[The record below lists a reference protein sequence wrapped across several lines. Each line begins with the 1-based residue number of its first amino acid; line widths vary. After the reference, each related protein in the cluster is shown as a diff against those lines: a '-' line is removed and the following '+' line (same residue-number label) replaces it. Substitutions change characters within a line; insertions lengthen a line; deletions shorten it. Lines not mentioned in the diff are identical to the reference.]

1 MDWLAVDL
9 ILKNWKKVLSGT
21 NTKTYM
27 TVDTLK
33 TKNFLDFQPAIQ
45 IMMNTMKLMKLKRA
59 TMWQF
64 RHIWWPWVQ
73 VEDTKVPDVK
83 VPGLLDKRHDIAQE
97 HQKLQEET
105 IIVQEVDQHLVI
117 IVQIYPID
125 LILELEGRH
134 VHAQG
139 I

>member
-1 MDWLAVDL
+1 M
-9 ILKNWKKVLSGT
+9 
-21 NTKTYM
+21 YM

-64 RHIWWPWVQ
+64 RHIWWPWVR
-73 VEDTKVPDVK
+73 VEDTKVPDAK
-83 VPGLLDKRHDIAQE
+83 VPGLQDKRHDTAQE
-97 HQKLQEET
+97 HQKLREET
-105 IIVQEVDQHLVI
+105 TTIQEVGQHHVT

-125 LILELEGRH
+125 LILELEGHH